1 MSKLNRTNFLETAS
15 STYGKEKVLTSNDFE
30 KYRFIHP
37 MKYYRVTR
45 DDTGRPDLISL
56 KLYGTIDFW
65 WMLMKYNGVDDVWNE
80 LYPGQMLK
88 VPDVRDFNQYASL
101 YGT

>member
-1 MSKLNRTNFLETAS
+1 MAKLNRTNFLITQS
-15 STYGKEKVLTSNDFE
+15 STHGKEKVMTDNDFE
-30 KYRFIHP
+30 KYRFIYP
-37 MKYYRVTR
+37 MGYYKVINS
-45 DDTGRPDLISL
+45 DIGRPDLISI
-56 KLYGTIDFW
+56 KLYGSIDFW

-101 YGT
+101 YGS